1 MYVFV
6 HTHLYSTYFQVLYV
20 YIIIIYSVYVHA
32 HNYFTCIMYALF
44 RILYIRVYIYKS
56 KSSTQVYE
64 NGILS
69 FEQEPLD
76 LFPINYFHFVT
87 SQSIAPFYAN
97 VDITGTGN
105 VFYRQT
111 ADTNLLM
118 RATNEIQSAFLAS
131 TNASIKNLLIV
142 TWNDVGYYRNH
153 TDKVCTYVCTYE

>member
-1 MYVFV
+1 M
-6 HTHLYSTYFQVLYV
+6 HTQLFYMHHVC
-20 YIIIIYSVYVHA
+20 SVQG
-32 HNYFTCIMYALF
+32 
-44 RILYIRVYIYKS
+44 ILYMYENNIYKS

-64 NGILS
+64 NGVLS
-69 FEQEPLD
+69 FKREPFD
-76 LFPINYFHFVT
+76 FFSIYFYQFAF

-111 ADTNLLM
+111 ADTNLLT
-118 RATNEIQSAFLAS
+118 RATNEIQSASLAS

-153 TDKVCTYVCTYE
+153 TDKVCTYICMYI